1 MGLFS
6 NDSSFKSEN
15 KNMLASYGLD
25 ENDFKRFMESKGLDF
40 KNYPITQSLID
51 EYIVNK
57 KDRIKNDILQSKTV
71 KIHVPSIRTMSDK
84 ILTAH
89 YGTHIIHTGQYVADW
104 EGIDTLWTQ
113 SELTL
118 GEEACCISLGAK
130 LMPYYMID
138 KIIKHPSFDKS
149 NMTYGIVMTNGEII
163 NFRFTDHM
171 QKNMVL
177 EVLKEKTNCELLE

>member
-1 MGLFS
+1 MGLFG

-15 KNMLASYGLD
+15 KKMLESNRLD
-25 ENDFKRFMESKGLDF
+25 EKDFKCFMESKGLDF

-51 EYIVNK
+51 EYVVNK
-57 KDRIKNDILQSKTV
+57 NDIIKNDILQSKTV
-71 KIHVPSIRTMSDK
+71 KIHVPLIRTMADK
-84 ILTAH
+84 ILIAR
-89 YGTHIIHTGQYVADW
+89 YGTHIIHNEQYVADN
-104 EGIDTLWTQ
+104 EGIDTLWTV
-113 SELTL
+113 SELIL

-138 KIIKHPSFDKS
+138 KIIKHPSFDKN

-177 EVLKEKTNCELLE
+177 EVLKEKTNGELLE